1 MKGFAQSLTK
11 LFYVVSLIFLYGCAT
26 NNIDSS
32 GGNLKYDKVCDVETR
47 ILKSYGDT
55 VRVEYE
61 PQKMIA
67 ADNMASEYCLSSR
80 NKVSTKNQVS
90 CDGYCRATYLCK
102 TKNIDEELNNW

>member
-55 VRVEYE
+55 VRIEYE
-61 PQKMIA
+61 PTKINA
-67 ADNMASEYCLSSR
+67 ANDMASEYCITYR
-80 NKVSTKNQVS
+80 NKVSTKNEVS
-90 CDGYCRATYLCK
+90 CDGCCRATFICK
-102 TKNIDEELNNW
+102 TSPN